1 MHPSAPRRTRA
12 LTMSAACIALF
23 LIFLDNTVVNV
34 ALPTIQRRL
43 AAAPDQLEWSVNA
56 YVVTFAGLVLLAGGL
71 RGPFGRRRLFIA
83 GLLIFAASSV
93 FAALATGP
101 GLLIGARAAQGV
113 GAALLAPLSLSLLT
127 RVFPR
132 EQLPVVVGIW

>member
-1 MHPSAPRRTRA
+1 MSPRSDALTYTPVSHRA
-12 LTMSAACIALF
+12 RAMTMSAACAALF

-71 RGPFGRRRLFIA
+71 GDRFGRRRLFIA

-93 FAALATGP
+93 LAALATG
-101 GLLIGARAAQGV
+101 
-113 GAALLAPLSLSLLT
+113 
-127 RVFPR
+127 
-132 EQLPVVVGIW
+132 